1 MAGAEPKAVVAE
13 LMTRHGRTF
22 AEDIGADVAADT
34 AEAMFRLLV
43 FATLAS
49 ARIRVAAALE
59 ASNALFAEG
68 WTNPGAMVD
77 TTWEQRVDVLNH
89 HGYARYDESTARILG
104 ESCQY
109 LLDTYDGD
117 VRGVRDAAEY
127 QRDREHALLMQ
138 IKGIG
143 PVGADIFLREAQA
156 GWDELVP
163 YVDARTRQTAR
174 DLGLPGDPR
183 VLLALVERDQFP
195 CLVAALTRS
204 RLEHDADAV
213 LDAAAHHHQ

>member
-1 MAGAEPKAVVAE
+1 MAGADSEDVVAE
-13 LMTRHGRTF
+13 LLARHGRTF
-22 AEDIGADVAADT
+22 AEDLDADVAADT

-49 ARIRVAAALE
+49 ARIRSAAAVE
-59 ASNALFAEG
+59 ASRALFDEG
-68 WTNPGAMVD
+68 WANPAAMAD
-77 TTWEQRVDVLNH
+77 STWERRVDVLNH

-104 ESCQY
+104 ESCHY
-109 LLDTYDGD
+109 LLETYDGD
-117 VRGVRDAAEY
+117 VRGLRQAADHE
-127 QRDREHALLMQ
+127 RDREHSLLME

-183 VLLALVERDQFP
+183 RLLALVEREEFP
-195 CLVAALTRS
+195 RLVAALTRS
-204 RLEHDADAV
+204 RLEHDVDAV
-213 LDAAAHHHQ
+213 LGAATER

>member
-1 MAGAEPKAVVAE
+1 MAEAEPDAVVAE
-13 LMTRHGRTF
+13 LLSRHGRTF
-22 AEDIGADVAADT
+22 AEDLAADVPADT

-49 ARIRVAAALE
+49 ARIRSAAALE
-59 ASNALFAEG
+59 ASNALFEQG
-68 WTNPGAMVD
+68 WTGPRAMAE
-77 TTWEQRVDVLNH
+77 TTWEERVQVLNQ

-104 ESCQY
+104 DSCHY

-117 VRGVRDAAEY
+117 VRGLRDAADY
-127 QRDREHALLMQ
+127 QPDREHALLMQ

-156 GWDELVP
+156 GWDELIP

-174 DLGLPGDPR
+174 ELGLPGDPR
-183 VLLALVERDQFP
+183 RLLAEVEREEFP
-195 CLVAALTRS
+195 RLVAAIVRS
-204 RLEHDADAV
+204 RLEHDTDDV
-213 LDAAAHHHQ
+213 LDAAARR

>member
-1 MAGAEPKAVVAE
+1 MAE
-13 LMTRHGRTF
+13 LLSRHGHTF
-22 AEDIGADVAADT
+22 AEDLAADVPADT

-49 ARIRVAAALE
+49 ARIRSSAALE
-59 ASNALFAEG
+59 ASNALFEQG
-68 WTNPGAMVD
+68 WTSPRALVE
-77 TTWEQRVDVLNH
+77 TTWEQRVQVLNQ

-104 ESCQY
+104 ESCHY

-117 VRGVRDAAEY
+117 VRGLRDAADHQPE
-127 QRDREHALLMQ
+127 REHALLMQ

-174 DLGLPGDPR
+174 ELGLPGDPR
-183 VLLALVERDQFP
+183 RLLALVEREEFP
-195 CLVAALTRS
+195 VLVAALVRS
-204 RLEHDADAV
+204 RLEHDTDDV
-213 LDAAAHHHQ
+213 LDAATHR

>member
-1 MAGAEPKAVVAE
+1 MAGADPMAVVAE
-13 LMTRHGRTF
+13 LMSRHGRTF
-22 AEDIGADVAADT
+22 AEDIDADVAADT

-49 ARIRVAAALE
+49 ARIRSSAALE
-59 ASNALFAEG
+59 ASTALFDAG
-68 WTNPGAMVD
+68 WTSPGAMAD
-77 TTWEQRVDVLNH
+77 STWEQRVRVLNQ
-89 HGYARYDESTARILG
+89 HGYARYDESTARVLG

-117 VRGVRDAAEY
+117 VRAIRGVADHN
-127 QRDREHALLMQ
+127 RDREHALLIQ

-156 GWDELVP
+156 GWDELIP

-174 DLGLPGDPR
+174 ELGLSADPR
-183 VLLALVERDQFP
+183 KLLALVEREDFP
-195 CLVAALTRS
+195 PLVAALVRS
-204 RLEHDADAV
+204 RLEHDIDE
-213 LDAAAHHHQ
+213 

>member
-1 MAGAEPKAVVAE
+1 VAE
-13 LMTRHGRTF
+13 LLSRHGRTF
-22 AEDIGADVAADT
+22 AEDLAADVPADT

-49 ARIRVAAALE
+49 ARIRSSAALE
-59 ASNALFAEG
+59 ASNALFEQG
-68 WTNPGAMVD
+68 WTSPRALVE
-77 TTWEQRVDVLNH
+77 TTWEQRVQVLNQ

-104 ESCQY
+104 ESCHY

-117 VRGVRDAAEY
+117 VRGLRDAADHQPE
-127 QRDREHALLMQ
+127 REHALLMQ

-183 VLLALVERDQFP
+183 RLLALVEREEFP
-195 CLVAALTRS
+195 VLVAALVRS
-204 RLEHDADAV
+204 RLEHDTDDV
-213 LDAAAHHHQ
+213 LDAATHR

>member
-1 MAGAEPKAVVAE
+1 VAE
-13 LMTRHGRTF
+13 LLSRHGHTF
-22 AEDIGADVAADT
+22 AEDLAADVPADT

-49 ARIRVAAALE
+49 ARIRSSAALE
-59 ASNALFAEG
+59 ASNALFEQG
-68 WTNPGAMVD
+68 WTSPRALVE
-77 TTWEQRVDVLNH
+77 TTWEQRVQVLNQ

-104 ESCQY
+104 ESCHY
-109 LLDTYDGD
+109 LLDTHDGD
-117 VRGVRDAAEY
+117 VRGLRDAADHQPE
-127 QRDREHALLMQ
+127 REHALLMQ

-174 DLGLPGDPR
+174 ELGLPGDPR
-183 VLLALVERDQFP
+183 RLLALVEREEFP
-195 CLVAALTRS
+195 VLVAALVRS
-204 RLEHDADAV
+204 RLEHDTDDV
-213 LDAAAHHHQ
+213 LDAATHR

>member
-1 MAGAEPKAVVAE
+1 MAE
-13 LMTRHGRTF
+13 LLSRHGRTF
-22 AEDIGADVAADT
+22 AEDLAADVPADT

-49 ARIRVAAALE
+49 ARIRSSAALE
-59 ASNALFAEG
+59 ASNALFEQG
-68 WTNPGAMVD
+68 WTSPRALVE
-77 TTWEQRVDVLNH
+77 TTWEQRVQVLNQ

-104 ESCQY
+104 ESCHY

-117 VRGVRDAAEY
+117 VRGLRDAADHQPE
-127 QRDREHALLMQ
+127 REHALLMQ

-183 VLLALVERDQFP
+183 RLLALVEREEFP
-195 CLVAALTRS
+195 VLVAALVRS
-204 RLEHDADAV
+204 RLEHDTDDV
-213 LDAAAHHHQ
+213 LDAATHR

>member
-1 MAGAEPKAVVAE
+1 MAVVAE
-13 LMTRHGRTF
+13 LMSRHGRTF
-22 AEDIGADVAADT
+22 AEDIEADVAADT

-49 ARIRVAAALE
+49 ARIRSSAALE
-59 ASNALFAEG
+59 ASKALFDEG
-68 WTNPGAMVD
+68 WTSPGAMAD
-77 TTWEQRVDVLNH
+77 STWEQRVRVLNQ

-117 VRGVRDAAEY
+117 VRGVRGAADHN
-127 QRDREHALLMQ
+127 RDREHALIIQ

-156 GWDELVP
+156 GWDELIP

-174 DLGLPGDPR
+174 ELGLSADPR
-183 VLLALVERDQFP
+183 KLLALVEREDFP
-195 CLVAALTRS
+195 PLVAALVRS
-204 RLEHDADAV
+204 RLEHDIDQV
-213 LDAAAHHHQ
+213 IDAAAHR

>member
-1 MAGAEPKAVVAE
+1 MAAADSSAVVAE
-13 LMTRHGRTF
+13 LLSRHGRTF
-22 AEDIGADVAADT
+22 AEDLAADVPADT

-49 ARIRVAAALE
+49 ARIRSSAALE
-59 ASNALFAEG
+59 ASNALFEQG
-68 WTNPGAMVD
+68 WTSPRALVE
-77 TTWEQRVDVLNH
+77 TTWEQRVQVLNQ

-104 ESCQY
+104 ESCHY

-117 VRGVRDAAEY
+117 VRGLRDAADHQPE
-127 QRDREHALLMQ
+127 REHALLMQ

-183 VLLALVERDQFP
+183 RLLALVEREEFP
-195 CLVAALTRS
+195 VLVAALVRS
-204 RLEHDADAV
+204 RLEHDTDDV
-213 LDAAAHHHQ
+213 LDAATHR

>member
-1 MAGAEPKAVVAE
+1 MAAADPSAVVAE
-13 LMTRHGRTF
+13 LLSRHGHTF
-22 AEDIGADVAADT
+22 AEDLAADVPADT

-49 ARIRVAAALE
+49 ARIRSSAALE
-59 ASNALFAEG
+59 ASNALFEQG
-68 WTNPGAMVD
+68 WTSPRALVE
-77 TTWEQRVDVLNH
+77 TTWEQRVQVLNQ

-104 ESCQY
+104 ESCHY

-117 VRGVRDAAEY
+117 VRGLRDAADHQPE
-127 QRDREHALLMQ
+127 REHALLMQ

-143 PVGADIFLREAQA
+143 PVGADIFLREAPA

-174 DLGLPGDPR
+174 ELGLPGDPR
-183 VLLALVERDQFP
+183 RLLALVEREEFP
-195 CLVAALTRS
+195 VLVAALVRS
-204 RLEHDADAV
+204 RLEHDTDDV
-213 LDAAAHHHQ
+213 LDAATHR

>member
-1 MAGAEPKAVVAE
+1 MAGADPMDVLAE

-22 AEDIGADVAADT
+22 AEDIEADVAADT

-49 ARIRVAAALE
+49 ARIRSSAALD
-59 ASNALFAEG
+59 ASKALFAEG
-68 WTNPGAMVD
+68 WTSPAVLAD
-77 TTWEQRVDVLNH
+77 TAWEQRVRVLNE
-89 HGYARYDESTARILG
+89 HGYARYDESTARVLG
-104 ESCQY
+104 DACHY

-117 VRGVRDAAEY
+117 VRGVRDAADY
-127 QRDREHALLMQ
+127 HGGREHTLLMQ

-183 VLLALVERDQFP
+183 RLLELVEREDFP
-195 CLVAALTRS
+195 LLVAALVRG
-204 RLEHDADAV
+204 RLEHDIDQV
-213 LDAAAHHHQ
+213 IDAAAHR

>member
-1 MAGAEPKAVVAE
+1 MAGADSSAVVAE
-13 LMTRHGRTF
+13 LLSRHGRTF
-22 AEDIGADVAADT
+22 AEEIGADVAADT

-49 ARIRVAAALE
+49 ARIRSSAAVE
-59 ASNALFAEG
+59 ASNALFDEG
-68 WTNPGAMVD
+68 WTSPATLAD
-77 TTWEQRVDVLNH
+77 TTWEQRVRVLNQ
-89 HGYARYDESTARILG
+89 HGYARYDESSARILG
-104 ESCQY
+104 DSCQY

-117 VRGVRDAAEY
+117 VRGVRDAADH

-174 DLGLPGDPR
+174 ELGLPGEPR
-183 VLLALVERDQFP
+183 RLLDLVEREEFP
-195 CLVAALTRS
+195 QLVAALVRG
-204 RLEHDADAV
+204 RLEHDIDQV
-213 LDAAAHHHQ
+213 IDAAVRRG